1 MCMNNNIELQ
11 LPDVSK
17 RTLYLTDAIDNVTAR
32 EFTEKL
38 NEIDF
43 EDYYM
48 MKGNVAKISSL
59 GIDVENMSMPPIK
72 VFMNSPGGYIYDALL
87 IYDMINKRNDMMC
100 VCSGKVMSA
109 ATFILLGFDP
119 ELRFATENTT
129 FMIHQPSSM
138 TYGRL
143 KDMEEDV
150 EETKR
155 LHKIITNIYLKNSKI
170 PKDVLDKIYRE
181 KKDHYFTAKEALKW
195 GMIKKII

>member
-1 MCMNNNIELQ
+1 MSNNIELQ
-11 LPDVSK
+11 LPDVLK
-17 RTLYLTDAIDNVTAR
+17 RTLYLSDVIDNVTVR

-38 NEIDF
+38 NEIDV

-48 MKGNVAKISSL
+48 MKDNVAKINSL
-59 GIDVENMSMPPIK
+59 GINIENTTMPPIK
-72 VFMNSPGGYIYDALL
+72 VFMNSPGGYIYDALS
-87 IYDMINKRNDMMC
+87 IYDMINKRNDMIC

-109 ATFILLGFDP
+109 ATFILLGFA
-119 ELRFATENTT
+119 EEHRFATENTT

-138 TYGRL
+138 TFGRL

-170 PKDVLDKIYRE
+170 PKDVLDKIYKE
-181 KKDHYFTAKEALKW
+181 KKDYYFTAKEAMKW
-195 GMIKKII
+195 GFIKKIV

>member
-1 MCMNNNIELQ
+1 MANLEIEL
-11 LPDVSK
+11 PDILK
-17 RTLYLTDAIDNVTAR
+17 RTLYITDVIDNVTTR

-48 MKGNVAKISSL
+48 TKSNISKISSL
-59 GIDVENMSMPPIK
+59 GIDVDNIQTPPIK
-72 VFMNSPGGYIYDALL
+72 VFLNSPGGYIYDALA
-87 IYDMINKRNDMMC
+87 IYDMVHKRNDIICM
-100 VCSGKVMSA
+100 CSGKVMSA
-109 ATFILLGFDP
+109 ATFILLGFD
-119 ELRFATENTT
+119 EGLRFATENTT

-138 TYGRL
+138 TFGRL

-170 PKDVLDKIYRE
+170 PKDVLDKIYKE
-181 KKDHYFTAKEALKW
+181 KKDYYFTAKEALKW
-195 GMIKKII
+195 GFIKKIV

>member
-1 MCMNNNIELQ
+1 MDMNNNIELQ

-17 RTLYLTDAIDNVTAR
+17 RTLYLTDVIDNTTAR

-59 GIDVENMSMPPIK
+59 GIDVDNMTMPPIK
-72 VFMNSPGGYIYDALL
+72 VFMNSPGGYIYDALS

-109 ATFILLGFDP
+109 ATFILLGFD
-119 ELRFATENTT
+119 EGLRFATENTT

-138 TYGRL
+138 TFGRL

-170 PKDVLDKIYRE
+170 TKDVLDKIYKE
-181 KKDHYFTAKEALKW
+181 KKDYYFTAKEALKW
-195 GMIKKII
+195 GFIKKIV

>member
-1 MCMNNNIELQ
+1 MCINSIELQ

-17 RTLYLTDAIDNVTAR
+17 RTIYLTDVIDNVSAR

-43 EDYYM
+43 EDYHM
-48 MKGNVAKISSL
+48 MKSNIAKISSL
-59 GIDVENMSMPPIK
+59 GVDVDNMSMPPVK
-72 VFMNSPGGYIYDALL
+72 VFINSPGGYIYDALS
-87 IYDMINKRNDMMC
+87 IYDMIHKRTDMMC

-138 TYGRL
+138 TFGRL

-170 PKDVLDKIYRE
+170 PKDVLDKIYKE
-181 KKDHYFTAKEALKW
+181 KKDYYFTAKEALKW
-195 GMIKKII
+195 GFIKKIV